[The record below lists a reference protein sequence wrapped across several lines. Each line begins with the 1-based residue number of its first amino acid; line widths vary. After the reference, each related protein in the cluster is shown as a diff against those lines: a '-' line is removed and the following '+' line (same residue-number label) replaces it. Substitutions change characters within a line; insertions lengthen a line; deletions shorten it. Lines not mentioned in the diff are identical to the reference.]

1 MTPDELCKSGKEH
14 GNQAALFCWS
24 ACAAQFGFEYASDDF
39 AYNLVTRNSLSWKPG
54 FGQPYP
60 VPVLSRLHVIH
71 NQGHGDAIRGA
82 RAKAEG
88 VKAGVPD
95 IFLPVPRLE
104 NGGAWFA
111 GLYIEL
117 KQEKYRTHKDGGV
130 SEKQSEWIDYLR
142 GAGYC
147 VEVAYGWREAAQAIT
162 KYLKH

>member
-14 GNQAALFCWS
+14 GHQMALFAWA
-24 ACAAQFGFEYASDDF
+24 ACAAQFGFEYADDDL
-39 AYNLVTRNSLSWKPG
+39 AYNVNTRNSLSWKG
-54 FGQPYP
+54 VSAYP
-60 VPVLSRLHVIH
+60 VPSLRWLHAIH

-88 VKAGVPD
+88 VKAGVLD
-95 IFLPVPRLE
+95 LFLPVPRLE

-117 KQEKYRTHKDGGV
+117 KQEQYRTRKDGGV
-130 SEKQSEWIDYLR
+130 STKQREWIDYLR
-142 GAGYC
+142 SAGYC
-147 VEVAYGWREAAQAIT
+147 VEVAYGWREAAQAII